1 MQEVTRLAQCR
12 GMGKSM
18 RVGKL
23 LFLTL
28 LMVPAGLQAQPGAAP
43 AVPEITLFAT
53 EEQGGQ
59 VLALTTD
66 DAGRVYAAVTGR
78 SWGRGTVS
86 ALGDPGLTAQDRA
99 VRSVEARER
108 LVTGWLASGKLAP
121 LLQDQAGFYQS
132 EGDGPANFLTKYSES
147 VCWLTDANHD
157 GRAESSLVVA
167 GSFRDPMDGP
177 GSTLL
182 ALAGGRWLYGCAPH
196 LWQLVDRN
204 DDRQAEERVPLAR
217 GFGLRNDPWGGD
229 LHALLEAPD
238 GWVYFA
244 MGERGYALRQA
255 DGTPLRSYGSGA
267 VFRCRPD
274 GTGLERVA
282 SGLRNPTA
290 LAMLTDGQLIAV
302 DEAAPGGKSRLLL
315 ILPGADY
322 GWQAEA
328 VTGSGEGVWFEE
340 GMEAAT
346 VDRPAGVNQPQW
358 PLPALTPL
366 EGPCSALQLLA
377 DGTLLAA
384 DPQGDGKGGL
394 VQWTVAR
401 SGISYQ
407 LKIGQDVWRGGAVMA
422 LAASPAGPVY
432 FADWGES
439 VDVHR
444 RSKVRKITWP
454 APSGQGPDAS
464 AKTPLQTPETLIQ
477 GLPGLSIR
485 ELKSLLDHPAPRVA
499 LRARQQLEGMRFQ
512 DSMETLLQ
520 VARRGN
526 GLSARLHGLR
536 GAGAVARQ
544 DPVLLNELIPFLND
558 PEPVIRAAAATL
570 LGEGSLTEAPPS
582 LRRTLADE
590 ALPVRLA
597 AAAALARLRSPG
609 MLPDLLEAAA
619 RNTGRSPLVRG
630 SLAHAMS
637 RTASAAA
644 LAETALA
651 HPAAEA
657 RLTVVHALRRLAA
670 REAAAFLT
678 DQDPMVAAEAARA
691 IYDVPVW
698 SVFPA
703 LTALLDPS
711 PDGTRPLD
719 EAVMRRAIAAAVYL
733 GTSVEAQ
740 RVAQTALAP
749 ETPPALKL
757 MALTALETW
766 DGPAL
771 VDPIWNR
778 PETPQPRLP
787 GRARPAARMAA
798 EGLLNHPD
806 HRVAAKAKHLL
817 ASPAA
822 ASPGA
827 SARLKTVHDAKAAGP
842 ERVAALLDLISDDA
856 LSSDTAK
863 SLTNPSGGS
872 IPPALRAEARSLL
885 MRRDPKA
892 GAFLTREALASGS
905 TSEKQAA
912 IRTLDHLPGNGG
924 ESEKLILEL
933 TRKLAAGTLE
943 PGVQVEVV
951 EALQRRD
958 TASRSVWRKSTEAW
972 QASLATETDPLAAW
986 RMTMADGDPLAG
998 RILFESH
1005 PEADCLS
1012 CHAIGG
1018 TGGLN
1023 GPDLDGVAGRLT
1035 AGGLLES
1042 LIHPGAKLAPG
1053 YGQPK
1058 APAEGPADATES
1070 GSAMPPMGAV
1080 LTLRELRD
1088 LIAYLLTLKDP

>member
-1 MQEVTRLAQCR
+1 MLP
-12 GMGKSM
+12 G
-18 RVGKL
+18 
-23 LFLTL
+23 
-28 LMVPAGLQAQPGAAP
+28 GLPAQPATMP

-53 EEQGGQ
+53 EEQCGQ
-59 VLALTTD
+59 VLALTSD
-66 DAGRVYAAVTGR
+66 DAGRLYAAVTGR

-86 ALGDPGLTAQDRA
+86 ALGDPGMTAQDRA

-132 EGDGPANFLTKYSES
+132 EGDGPANFLTKYPES

-167 GSFRDPMDGP
+167 GAFRDPMDGP

-196 LWQLVDRN
+196 LWHLVDRN
-204 DDRQAEERVPLAR
+204 GDQQAEERVPLAR

-255 DGTPLRSYGSGA
+255 DGTPLRSSGSGA

-290 LAMLTDGQLIAV
+290 LAMLPDGQLIAV

-322 GWQAEA
+322 GWRAEA
-328 VTGSGEGVWFEE
+328 VTGSGVGLWFEE
-340 GMEAAT
+340 GMEPAT
-346 VDRPAGVNQPQW
+346 LDRPPGANQPQW
-358 PLPALTPL
+358 PLPALTFL
-366 EGPCSALQLLA
+366 EAPCAALHLLP

-384 DPQGDGKGGL
+384 DPQGEGKGGL
-394 VQWTVAR
+394 VQWNLER
-401 SGISYQ
+401 SGPSYHF
-407 LKIGQDVWRGGAVMA
+407 KIRQDLWRGGAVMA
-422 LAASPAGPVY
+422 LAASPAGSVY

-444 RSKVRKITWP
+444 RSKVRKLTWP
-454 APSGQGPDAS
+454 APSGAGPDAS
-464 AKTPLQTPETLIQ
+464 AKTPPETPETLIQ

-558 PEPVIRAAAATL
+558 PEPVIRAAATL
-570 LGEGSLTEAPPS
+570 LGEGSLTETPPS

-678 DQDPMVAAEAARA
+678 DQDPVVAAEAARA
-691 IYDVPVW
+691 IYDIPVR

-711 PDGTRPLD
+711 PDGTLRLD

-733 GTSVEAQ
+733 GTSAEAR

-749 ETPPALKL
+749 ETPPALKI

-771 VDPIWNR
+771 LDPIWNR

-787 GRARPAARMAA
+787 GSARPAARIAA
-798 EGLLNHPD
+798 EGLLNHTD
-806 HRVAAKAKHLL
+806 HTVAAKAKHLL
-817 ASPAA
+817 DSPAA

-827 SARLKTVHDAKAAGP
+827 SARLKTVNDAKAAEP
-842 ERVAALLDLISDDA
+842 ERVAALLGLISDDE

-863 SLTNPSGGS
+863 SLTNPSVGS

-912 IRTLDHLPGNGG
+912 IRTLDQLPGNGG

-933 TRKLAAGTLE
+933 TRKLGAGTLE

-958 TASRSVWRKSTEAW
+958 TESRSVWRKSTEAW
-972 QASLATETDPLAAW
+972 QASLSTETDPLAAW

-1053 YGQPK
+1053 YSQPK
-1058 APAEGPADATES
+1058 TPAEGPADATES

-1088 LIAYLLTLKDP
+1088 LIAYLLTLKEP

>member
-1 MQEVTRLAQCR
+1 
-12 GMGKSM
+12 M
-18 RVGKL
+18 RVVKL

-28 LMVPAGLQAQPGAAP
+28 LMLPGRLPAQPAAIP

-53 EEQGGQ
+53 EEQCGQ

-86 ALGDPGLTAQDRA
+86 ALGDPGLITQDRA

-108 LVTGWLASGKLAP
+108 LVTGWLASGRLAP
-121 LLQDQAGFYQS
+121 LLQARAGFYQS

-157 GRAESSLVVA
+157 GRAESSVVVA
-167 GSFRDPMDGP
+167 GAFRDPMDGP

-196 LWQLVDRN
+196 LWQLMDRN
-204 DDRQAEERVPLAR
+204 GDQQAEERVPLAR

-238 GWVYFA
+238 GWIYFA

-255 DGTPLRSYGSGA
+255 DGTPLRSSGSGA

-290 LAMLTDGQLIAV
+290 LAMLPDGQLIAV

-328 VTGSGEGVWFEE
+328 VTGPGEGLWFEE
-340 GMEAAT
+340 GLESAT
-346 VDRPAGVNQPQW
+346 LDRPPGPSQPQW
-358 PLPALTPL
+358 PLPALTLL
-366 EGPCSALQLLA
+366 EGPCAALQLLP

-394 VQWTVAR
+394 VQWTVER
-401 SGISYQ
+401 SGSSYHF
-407 LKIGQDVWRGGAVMA
+407 KIRQEIWRGGAVMA
-422 LAASPAGPVY
+422 LAASPAGSVY

-444 RSKVRKITWP
+444 RSKVRKLTWP
-454 APSGQGPDAS
+454 ALPGKGPDVS
-464 AKTPLQTPETLIQ
+464 AKTPPETPETLIQ
-477 GLPGLSIR
+477 RLPGLSIR
-485 ELKSLLDHPAPRVA
+485 ELKGLLEHPAPRVA
-499 LRARQQLEGMRFQ
+499 WRARQHLEGMRFQ
-512 DSMETLLQ
+512 DSMEALLQ
-520 VARRGN
+520 VARRGT

-544 DPVLLNELIPFLND
+544 DPALLNELIPFLND

-582 LRRTLADE
+582 LRRALTDE
-590 ALPVRLA
+590 DLPVRLA

-609 MLPDLLEAAA
+609 ILPDLLEAAS
-619 RNTGRSPLVRG
+619 RNNERSPLIRS

-637 RTASAAA
+637 RTASAPA
-644 LAETALA
+644 LAETGQS
-651 HPAAEA
+651 HPSTEA
-657 RLTVVHALRRLAA
+657 RLTVVHALRRTAA
-670 REAAAFLT
+670 REVSAFLA
-678 DQDPMVAAEAARA
+678 DPDPMVAAEAARA
-691 IYDVPVW
+691 IYDGPVR

-711 PDGTRPLD
+711 PDGTHRLD

-733 GTSVEAQ
+733 GTSGEAR
-740 RVAQTALAP
+740 RVAQAALAP
-749 ETPPALKL
+749 ETSPALKI
-757 MALTALETW
+757 MALSALETW
-766 DGPAL
+766 DRPAL

-778 PETPQPRLP
+778 PETPRPRLP
-787 GRARPAARMAA
+787 GSARPAARSAA
-798 EGLLNHPD
+798 EGLLNHAD
-806 HRVAAKAKHLL
+806 HTIAAKAKHLL
-817 ASPAA
+817 DSPAA
-822 ASPGA
+822 ASQ
-827 SARLKTVHDAKAAGP
+827 SAAVQLAAVKDAKTAEP
-842 ERVAALLDLISDDA
+842 ERLAALLGLIAADE
-856 LSSDTAK
+856 LPGDTAK
-863 SLTNPSGGS
+863 SLTNPSVGS
-872 IPPALRAEARSLL
+872 IPPSLRAEARSLL

-892 GAFLTREALASGS
+892 GAAFTREALASGS
-905 TSEKQAA
+905 TLEKQAA

-924 ESEKLILEL
+924 DGEKFILEL
-933 TRKLAAGTLE
+933 TRKLGAGTVE

-958 TASRSVWRKSTEAW
+958 TESRSVWRKSTEAW
-972 QASLATETDPLAAW
+972 QASLSTETDPLAAW

-1018 TGGLN
+1018 TGGLK

-1053 YGQPK
+1053 YGLPQ
-1058 APAEGPADATES
+1058 APGGGPADATES

-1088 LIAYLLTLKDP
+1088 LIAYLLTLKES

>member
-1 MQEVTRLAQCR
+1 
-12 GMGKSM
+12 
-18 RVGKL
+18 
-23 LFLTL
+23 
-28 LMVPAGLQAQPGAAP
+28 
-43 AVPEITLFAT
+43 
-53 EEQGGQ
+53 
-59 VLALTTD
+59 
-66 DAGRVYAAVTGR
+66 
-78 SWGRGTVS
+78 
-86 ALGDPGLTAQDRA
+86 
-99 VRSVEARER
+99 
-108 LVTGWLASGKLAP
+108 
-121 LLQDQAGFYQS
+121 
-132 EGDGPANFLTKYSES
+132 
-147 VCWLTDANHD
+147 
-157 GRAESSLVVA
+157 
-167 GSFRDPMDGP
+167 
-177 GSTLL
+177 
-182 ALAGGRWLYGCAPH
+182 
-196 LWQLVDRN
+196 
-204 DDRQAEERVPLAR
+204 
-217 GFGLRNDPWGGD
+217 
-229 LHALLEAPD
+229 
-238 GWVYFA
+238 
-244 MGERGYALRQA
+244 
-255 DGTPLRSYGSGA
+255 
-267 VFRCRPD
+267 
-274 GTGLERVA
+274 
-282 SGLRNPTA
+282 
-290 LAMLTDGQLIAV
+290 
-302 DEAAPGGKSRLLL
+302 
-315 ILPGADY
+315 
-322 GWQAEA
+322 
-328 VTGSGEGVWFEE
+328 
-340 GMEAAT
+340 
-346 VDRPAGVNQPQW
+346 
-358 PLPALTPL
+358 
-366 EGPCSALQLLA
+366 
-377 DGTLLAA
+377 
-384 DPQGDGKGGL
+384 
-394 VQWTVAR
+394 
-401 SGISYQ
+401 
-407 LKIGQDVWRGGAVMA
+407 
-422 LAASPAGPVY
+422 
-432 FADWGES
+432 
-439 VDVHR
+439 
-444 RSKVRKITWP
+444 
-454 APSGQGPDAS
+454 
-464 AKTPLQTPETLIQ
+464 
-477 GLPGLSIR
+477 
-485 ELKSLLDHPAPRVA
+485 
-499 LRARQQLEGMRFQ
+499 
-512 DSMETLLQ
+512 
-520 VARRGN
+520 
-526 GLSARLHGLR
+526 
-536 GAGAVARQ
+536 
-544 DPVLLNELIPFLND
+544 
-558 PEPVIRAAAATL
+558 
-570 LGEGSLTEAPPS
+570 
-582 LRRTLADE
+582 
-590 ALPVRLA
+590 
-597 AAAALARLRSPG
+597 
-609 MLPDLLEAAA
+609 
-619 RNTGRSPLVRG
+619 
-630 SLAHAMS
+630 MS

-691 IYDVPVW
+691 IYDVPVR